1 MLLRSSEI
9 KPVFCDLSIWA
20 LCGVIVV
27 GLLLCVVCFCGGL
40 VVVCG
45 VAVVGVVCSLPRKLW
60 WVLVSWLS
68 ELLGLAGPPA
78 LGLLPPR

>member
-1 MLLRSSEI
+1 M
-9 KPVFCDLSIWA
+9 
-20 LCGVIVV
+20 V

-45 VAVVGVVCSLPRKLW
+45 VAVVGVVCSLPLKLW

-68 ELLGLAGPPA
+68 ELLGLAVSQGCRH
-78 LGLLPPR
+78 LTVQELLRRKT